1 MEKDSK
7 ITYDSVLECVNS
19 LAKAQEETNNA
30 LKVDFMRALEGVG
43 KHDAAKEVGKKGLPT
58 HIIVSSDIYPVCL
71 QVMTQYAKV
80 FESKHVETKCTVML
94 AWGGLNAL

>member
-1 MEKDSK
+1 MKKDSK

-30 LKVDFMRALEGVG
+30 LKADFIRALESVG
-43 KHDAAKEVGKKGLPT
+43 KHDAAKEVEKKGLPT

-80 FESKHVETKCTVML
+80 LESKYIETKCTVML